1 MEKRKRRENEEGD
14 AKIKRTTK
22 EKERKMRKEG
32 KRQIKL
38 RVRKNDEEK

>member
-22 EKERKMRKEG
+22 EKERKNEEG
-32 KRQIKL
+32 TEATDKAAS
-38 RVRKNDEEK
+38 EGE